1 MAISSEMVKA
11 LREKTGLPMMECKKA
26 LEEAK
31 GDTKL
36 AEELL
41 RKKGHSQLAKR
52 AGRETAHGR
61 IGCHIDA
68 GTGRAA
74 LVELLCETEPV
85 AGTED
90 FLKLTKAAA
99 QVAAQVEA
107 ATPEAVLAQPMPGNP
122 SQKVGDFLHDVVNR
136 IRENIK
142 IGRVGVV
149 TGNVAHYLH
158 HDGRKGVL
166 VEFSGPCSSAAD
178 VCMHVVA
185 MRPSY
190 TRREEVDPGLVEQE
204 RKLATEQVQG
214 KPANIIDKIVSGKL
228 DRWYSEF
235 VLLDQPFVK
244 DDKKSV
250 GQFLR
255 GIEPGLTVKRFVR
268 FEIGES

>member
-1 MAISSEMVKA
+1 M
-11 LREKTGLPMMECKKA
+11 
-26 LEEAK
+26 
-31 GDTKL
+31 
-36 AEELL
+36 
-41 RKKGHSQLAKR
+41 
-52 AGRETAHGR
+52 
-61 IGCHIDA
+61 
-68 GTGRAA
+68 
-74 LVELLCETEPV
+74 LCETEPV

-90 FLKLTKAAA
+90 FIKLTQAAA
-99 QVAAQVEA
+99 QVAANLES
-107 ATPEAVLAQPMPGNP
+107 ATPEAVLAQSMPGNP

-142 IGRVGVV
+142 LGRVAVLA
-149 TGNVAHYLH
+149 GNVAHYLH

-166 VEFSGPCSSAAD
+166 VEFSGPCSAAAD

-185 MRPSY
+185 MRPSF
-190 TRREEVDPGLVEQE
+190 TRREEVDPALVEQE
-204 RKLATEQVQG
+204 RKLAAEQVQG

-255 GIEPGLTVKRFVR
+255 ETGPGLTVKQFVR
-268 FEIGES
+268 FEIGET